1 MNLWGPAMFIGVLV
15 MIFSGYPVAFAL
27 AGTALIF
34 AGLASIFGQ
43 FDLVLLYALP
53 ERTFGTMSN
62 QVLLA
67 FIFMGT
73 VLEKSKL
80 AEQLL
85 ETIGVLFGRF
95 RGGLA
100 VGVIFVGALLAAATG
115 VVGASVTA
123 MGLIS
128 LPVMLRN
135 GYDEKLSLGVIS
147 AAGTLGQIIPPSIVL
162 IVLGDQMGVSVGDL
176 FRTALVPGLILT
188 GGYAAYVAIFAFFN
202 KEVAPALP
210 EHMRSTGMELAK
222 QVLLSLL
229 PPLILIVVVL
239 GSIFAGIATPT
250 EAGALG
256 AVGAM
261 LLAMANRSLT
271 MSALRSAMEDT
282 SRLTIM
288 VVFLL
293 IGSTTFALVFR
304 GLEGDLWIESALT
317 GIPGGALGFLI
328 VVNLV
333 VFVLGFFID
342 FFEIAFI
349 IVPLLLVPAEFFGVD
364 LVWLGIVFAVNIQTS
379 FLTPP
384 FGFSLFYLRGVTPPE
399 IPTISMY
406 KGVVPFI
413 AIQLI
418 VLAGLIWVT
427 VPESRFGTFEHCFT
441 SGPNAGTCGSLEINQ
456 DGSVVY
462 STETGTSLEGTM
474 SPDPITEGSF
484 SVSLSG
490 FSVELERVFQMTESF
505 SWKDGGWVSSV
516 STLSR
521 R

>member
-1 MNLWGPAMFIGVLV
+1 MNLWAPGMFLLVLM
-15 MIFSGYPVAFAL
+15 MIFTGYPVAFAL
-27 AGTALIF
+27 GGTALII
-34 AGLASIFGQ
+34 AGVASLFGS
-43 FDLVLLYALP
+43 FDLILLYALP
-53 ERTFGTMSN
+53 ERTFGTMAN

-67 FIFMGT
+67 VPFFIFMGT

-85 ETIGVLFGRF
+85 ETIAILFGGF

-100 VGVIFVGALLAAATG
+100 IGVIFVGALMAAATG

-147 AAGTLGQIIPPSIVL
+147 ASGTLGQIIPPSIVL

-176 FRTALVPGLILT
+176 FRAALIPGLVLT
-188 GGYAAYVAIFAFFN
+188 GAYATYVAILATVN

-210 EHMRSTGMELAK
+210 EERRVRGAELAK
-222 QVLLSLL
+222 RVLLSLL
-229 PPLILIVVVL
+229 PPLSLIIVVL
-239 GSIFAGIATPT
+239 GSIFAGVATPT

-261 LLAMANRSLT
+261 VLA
-271 MSALRSAMEDT
+271 ALHGQLGYEALKAAMEET

-293 IGSTTFALVFR
+293 IGSTVFALVFR
-304 GLEGDLWIESALT
+304 GLDGDIWIEGTLT

-328 VVNLV
+328 VVNIV
-333 VFVLGFFID
+333 VFLLGFFID

-349 IVPLLLVPAEFFGVD
+349 IVPLIVPPAIILGVD
-364 LVWLGIVFAVNIQTS
+364 LTWLGIVLAVNLQTS

-384 FGFSLFYLRGVTPPE
+384 FGFSLFYLRGVTPAG
-399 IPTISMY
+399 IPTTSIY
-406 KGVVPFI
+406 RGVVPFI
-413 AIQLI
+413 AIQVV
-418 VLAGLIWVT
+418 VLVGLIWVA
-427 VPESRFGTFEHCFT
+427 VP
-441 SGPNAGTCGSLEINQ
+441 
-456 DGSVVY
+456 
-462 STETGTSLEGTM
+462 
-474 SPDPITEGSF
+474 
-484 SVSLSG
+484 
-490 FSVELERVFQMTESF
+490 
-505 SWKDGGWVSSV
+505 K
-516 STLSR
+516 
-521 R
+521 

>member
-1 MNLWGPAMFIGVLV
+1 MSFWGPAMFFAVLA
-15 MIFSGYPVAFAL
+15 MIFTGYPVAFAL

-34 AGLASIFGQ
+34 ALLGSALGT
-43 FDLVLLYALP
+43 FDPSLLFALP

-62 QVLLA
+62 FTLLA
-67 FIFMGT
+67 VPFFIFMGT

-100 VGVIFVGALLAAATG
+100 IGVIFVGALLAAATG

-135 GYDEKLSLGVIS
+135 GYKEEISLGVIS
-147 AAGTLGQIIPPSIVL
+147 ASGTLGQIIPPSIVL

-176 FRTALVPGLILT
+176 FRAALLPGLALT
-188 GGYAAYVAIFAFFN
+188 GAYAAYVAVIAFI
-202 KEVAPALP
+202 KKDVAPAIP
-210 EHMRSTGMELAK
+210 EEMRVTGVELIRRVA
-222 QVLLSLL
+222 LSLM

-239 GSIFAGIATPT
+239 GSIFTGVATPT

-261 LLAMANRSLT
+261 TLAALNRSLS
-271 MSALRSAMEDT
+271 MDALKQAMEET

-293 IGSTTFALVFR
+293 IGSTTFTLVFR
-304 GLEGDLWIESALT
+304 GFDGDLWIASTLT

-333 VFVLGFFID
+333 VFFLGFFID

-349 IVPLLLVPAEFFGVD
+349 IVPLIVPPAALLGID
-364 LVWLGIVFAVNIQTS
+364 LTWLGIVLAVNLQTS

-384 FGFSLFYLRGVTPPE
+384 FGFSLFYLRGVTPDN
-399 IPTISMY
+399 ISTPAIY
-406 KGVVPFI
+406 RGVIPFI
-413 AIQLI
+413 AIQLV
-418 VLAGLIWVT
+418 VLSVLIWMA
-427 VPESRFGTFEHCFT
+427 VP
-441 SGPNAGTCGSLEINQ
+441 
-456 DGSVVY
+456 
-462 STETGTSLEGTM
+462 
-474 SPDPITEGSF
+474 
-484 SVSLSG
+484 
-490 FSVELERVFQMTESF
+490 
-505 SWKDGGWVSSV
+505 K
-516 STLSR
+516 
-521 R
+521 